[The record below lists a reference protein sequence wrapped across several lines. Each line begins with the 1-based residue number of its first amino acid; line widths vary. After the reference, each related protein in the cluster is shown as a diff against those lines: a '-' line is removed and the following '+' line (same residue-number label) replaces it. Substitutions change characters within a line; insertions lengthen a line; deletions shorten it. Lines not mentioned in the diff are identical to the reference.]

1 MLILVVSFMVVLD
14 FSIVNVALASIEREL
29 HVGATPVQW
38 VITAYAIAF
47 GGLLVLGGRIG
58 DLFGRRR
65 MFIVGLVLFS
75 AASLGGGFAGNIGV
89 LVAARAL
96 QGIGAALLAPAALSL
111 ITTTIPEGP
120 ARTRALGF
128 YGATASVGFVAGLVL
143 GGILVEFFDWRAVLW
158 VNVPIGLLA
167 AALAPRLLPASIPAR
182 SRRSLDFGG
191 ALLVTGGVAASV
203 YAVSEGPVRGWSS
216 AQFILALTLSAAL
229 ISGFVAVELRHP
241 SPLVRL
247 GVLRLKSLRTANLVT
262 AMIGAASAGEL
273 LVVPL
278 YMQLVLHYSPLVTGL
293 AIAPQGVFGFFGAAR
308 GSRLMRRIGLGR
320 FLVLTQ
326 ASAAIGLGV
335 LGAFLDLRSYPL
347 LVVGFAFSGFGI
359 SAGAFGAT
367 VAATRGI
374 ANSEQGV
381 ASGLVNMSRQV
392 GAAIGVAI
400 AAAIVGVGTSSGE
413 SLPADRDAML
423 ASAAAAVIAS
433 LVALLGLG
441 SRSREGARLVAMVR
455 RATYRFES
463 ESAA

>member
-1 MLILVVSFMVVLD
+1 
-14 FSIVNVALASIEREL
+14 
-29 HVGATPVQW
+29 
-38 VITAYAIAF
+38 
-47 GGLLVLGGRIG
+47 
-58 DLFGRRR
+58 
-65 MFIVGLVLFS
+65 
-75 AASLGGGFAGNIGV
+75 
-89 LVAARAL
+89 
-96 QGIGAALLAPAALSL
+96 
-111 ITTTIPEGP
+111 
-120 ARTRALGF
+120 
-128 YGATASVGFVAGLVL
+128 
-143 GGILVEFFDWRAVLW
+143 
-158 VNVPIGLLA
+158 
-167 AALAPRLLPASIPAR
+167 
-182 SRRSLDFGG
+182 
-191 ALLVTGGVAASV
+191 
-203 YAVSEGPVRGWSS
+203 
-216 AQFILALTLSAAL
+216 
-229 ISGFVAVELRHP
+229 
-241 SPLVRL
+241 
-247 GVLRLKSLRTANLVT
+247 
-262 AMIGAASAGEL
+262 
-273 LVVPL
+273 
-278 YMQLVLHYSPLVTGL
+278 MQLVLHYSPLVTGL

-413 SLPADRDAML
+413 SLPA
-423 ASAAAAVIAS
+423 VIAS